1 MERGFVMTDTTLN
14 RAGRA
19 LLAFLVNATPWVG
32 FTGIMLILNMT
43 IEDTDADAAR
53 ETLDTLTV
61 VFGLFGAWY
70 VLFKPAVD
78 AWRGTK

>member
-1 MERGFVMTDTTLN
+1 MTDPTLN

-19 LLAFLVNATPWVG
+19 LLAFLVNVAFWAG
-32 FTGIMLILNMT
+32 FAVTMLLLNMM

-53 ETLDTLTV
+53 ETFGTLSAA
-61 VFGLFGAWY
+61 FGLLGAWH
-70 VLFKPAVD
+70 VFFQPAVD